1 MKKIYFFA
9 LIATFAMLTACS
21 KGVDETCNP
30 TINTQSELSIGL
42 PINISRTAID
52 VDGRASW
59 IEGDS
64 FALWAENRTGGLSLN
79 GAEFKMM
86 YYWHSAQEAVFT
98 SNANSLAEGTYTYYA
113 VSPKP
118 ESTNGLKA
126 TFTLPAEQRG
136 DVFNGAYDI
145 MVAEPIEAAAL
156 SADKGNDLALDFQH
170 KMHVLKVTIA
180 KNNLK
185 GKVKKLI
192 FTFPSEVVGKV
203 TIDAANANGSPVL
216 ESASRKLTINCGD
229 GVDEGDTVW
238 GVVFPQNIS
247 GDIKVNAVGLDDTKS
262 QEKIVS
268 ISKDMAEG
276 HITPLSLTIP
286 RILPTLRFTIGKN
299 NLGEAIERLT
309 ITDHNGNSISVLA
322 NNENEYDFVVT
333 EEYGFDK
340 TIFDH
345 YEGKTFKATFESRNA
360 IVSTNFVMP
369 SELTDGV
376 NIIPA
381 LTVPYLFFE
390 DFTSIH
396 TNFEKDDSRVANLM
410 EANGMLLNNY
420 MSVPGWNGAHIKG
433 VKGQCVRVNVRHQ
446 STMGTTRSNGRLDTP
461 TMSNLKS
468 GANVKLKVTFDM
480 GAYVNSGYSS
490 DNEVFCIAGVHN
502 SSTSSALNGVVSTT
516 FFSAAGDDKDR
527 VKSVFSNVSYTS
539 EYLAAGYNAD
549 SFGSTFP
556 THSFTQTGCTSSTRI
571 CWVPCCVQSHWT
583 TSLNAHYYLYIDNIR
598 VSIAE

>member
-52 VDGRASW
+52 AEGRASW
-59 IEGDS
+59 TEGDT

-98 SNANSLAEGTYTYYA
+98 SNANSLAEGRYTYYA
-113 VSPKP
+113 VSPMP
-118 ESTNGLKA
+118 QTFSNPKA
-126 TFTLPAEQRG
+126 SFTIPIEQWG
-136 DVFNGAYDI
+136 GQFNSAYDI
-145 MVAEPIEAAAL
+145 MVAKPIEAEAIVAERV
-156 SADKGNDLALDFQH
+156 NNLALDFQH
-170 KMHVLKVTIA
+170 KMHTLKITIA
-180 KNNLK
+180 KNDL
-185 GKVKKLI
+185 GIDIRELR
-192 FTFPSEVVGKV
+192 FTFPTNV
-203 TIDAANANGSPVL
+203 TGQVAVDVANADAAATLTNGSSQLIVKS
-216 ESASRKLTINCGD
+216 EEGFST
-229 GVDEGDTVW
+229 GDTVW
-238 GVVFPQNIS
+238 GVIFPQNIS
-247 GDIKVNAVGLDDTKS
+247 GSVKVMAVGTDGRLSVEKS
-262 QEKIVS
+262 INL
-268 ISKDMAEG
+268 SKECLAS
-276 HITPLSLTIP
+276 HITPLSLSVP
-286 RILPTLRFTIGKN
+286 SGRSTLRFSIGTN
-299 NLGEAIERLT
+299 NLGEEIEKLT
-309 ITDHNGNSISVLA
+309 IIDHNGTSITFNKSA
-322 NNENEYDFVVT
+322 NNAYDYSVDSSSATV
-333 EEYGFDK
+333 
-340 TIFDH
+340 FDH
-345 YEGKTFKATFESRNA
+345 YKGKTFTARFESANA
-360 IVSTNFVMP
+360 MVSTTFVMP
-369 SELTDGV
+369 SNLSNGV
-376 NIIPA
+376 NVIPA

-480 GAYVNSGYSS
+480 GAYVDSGYSS
-490 DNEVFCIAGVHN
+490 DNEVFCIAGIHN

-527 VKSVFSNVSYTS
+527 VKSVFSYVSYTS

-556 THSFTQTGCTSSTRI
+556 THSFTQTECTSTTRI
-571 CWVPCCVQSHWT
+571 CWVPCCVQSHWP

-598 VSIAE
+598 VSIAQ